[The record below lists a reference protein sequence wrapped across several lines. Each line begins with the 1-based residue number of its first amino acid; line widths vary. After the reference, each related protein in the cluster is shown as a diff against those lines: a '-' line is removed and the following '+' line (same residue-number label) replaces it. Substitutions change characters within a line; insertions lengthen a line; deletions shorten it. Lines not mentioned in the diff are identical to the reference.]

1 MIDNLKSRQEK
12 CVSIPCNLLSN
23 TCTSNTPDFHPEH
36 IGTLTGSMMPFF
48 RINSSFPRDR
58 RPVRLL
64 IYGSLWQGKLTGMCN
79 FLSVVRAYF
88 SASQASLFIFG
99 IFWQWKLTCRFNGCE
114 EMLIPTIHFILYS
127 PFIRQKIDLM
137 CQNTFLLAKHKAIFC
152 VNCITSRTENK
163 HMVTKRK
170 HSTHRQPSHL
180 NWWKLTH
187 SNTSYEMEV
196 KVITCICLHHRTSVG
211 CSVKEPAYLVWEK
224 T

>member
-1 MIDNLKSRQEK
+1 MYFKHTRFSSWTHWHTDRFDDALFQNKFFVSQRSEAGQFINLWKSVARKTHWNVQPPQCSEG
-12 CVSIPCNLLSN
+12 L
-23 TCTSNTPDFHPEH
+23 FF
-36 IGTLTGSMMPFF
+36 TL
-48 RINSSFPRDR
+48 
-58 RPVRLL
+58 
-64 IYGSLWQGKLTGMCN
+64 
-79 FLSVVRAYF
+79 
-88 SASQASLFIFG
+88 ASQATLFIFG

-152 VNCITSRTENK
+152 VNCITSRTEYK